1 VVEFGFATQRHLPHL
16 QKGGRTYFVTFVRR
30 ERVPLP
36 PAARDIVMTCLQH
49 DHERTYWLHAGV
61 VMPDHVHILITPSE
75 PWTLSAIMKRL
86 KGVSARQVNQLLGRT
101 GPLWRDESFDHML
114 RSDESLAEKAE
125 YIRQNP
131 VRAKLV
137 ARPTDYPWQL

>member
-1 VVEFGFATQRHLPHL
+1 
-16 QKGGRTYFVTFVRR
+16 
-30 ERVPLP
+30 
-36 PAARDIVMTCLQH
+36 
-49 DHERTYWLHAGV
+49 
-61 VMPDHVHILITPSE
+61 MPDHVHILITPSE